1 MIANTKRL
9 SVLRVTEHGTS
20 ETETVVVEE
29 STLTIVFNGQELV
42 TLLCSPR
49 DPEYLAAGFVQSQGL
64 VKSKD
69 DIKNMAIEKPG
80 VVRIETKKRVEVSP
94 ESVLTSS
101 GGRGKGLRMPQK
113 VNEGSQMRLS
123 AARVFSIMNDFEQRS
138 ETFKVTGGVHSAAI
152 CDATGITVFNED
164 IGRHNAIDKVFGQ
177 CLLQDTAIDD
187 SLVLTSGRVSSEIL
201 LKVATRGVPVIVSRN
216 APTDVAVKLA
226 NDLGMTVV
234 GFVRGK
240 DLTVYT
246 NEWRI
251 AN

>member
-1 MIANTKRL
+1 MIANTKGI

-20 ETETVVVEE
+20 RMETAVVEE
-29 STLTIVFNGQELV
+29 SSLTIVFNGQELM

-49 DPEYLAAGFVQSQGL
+49 DPEYLAVGFLQSQGL
-64 VKSKD
+64 IKTKD
-69 DIKNMAIEKPG
+69 DIKSMAFDKEG
-80 VVRIETKKRVEVSP
+80 TVTIETRNRVAIP
-94 ESVLTSS
+94 ARSVLTSS
-101 GGRGKGLRMPQK
+101 GGGGRSLHMPQK
-113 VNEGSQMRLS
+113 VTAGSRMRLP
-123 AARVFSIMNDFEQRS
+123 AAWVFSIMNDFEQRS

-177 CLLQDTAIDD
+177 CLLQDMAIDN
-187 SLVLTSGRVSSEIL
+187 SLVLTSGRISSEIL

-240 DLTVYT
+240 DMTLYT
-246 NEWRI
+246 NDWRI